1 MALRSLRLRLLASA
15 AAAIFLALALAG
27 LGLGLLFERH
37 IERREAHSMEAK
49 ARELLGTL
57 RLDASGKPVVDS
69 QPSDS
74 RFSEP
79 AGGLYWQVTT
89 PAGQEHSPSLWDQ
102 SLPTATG
109 APRDQWRV
117 RRIPGPFEQG
127 LLLIERMVRP
137 DETGRPVLVQVATD
151 DSALNDAQR
160 EFSRETV
167 GSLVLLWLVLIG
179 AAYGQVVLGLRPLA
193 RIRAE
198 LDRMRRNPGARL
210 SADHPTEIDP
220 LANAI
225 NSLADARAGDVDRA
239 RRRAAD
245 LAHSL
250 KTPLAALAAQSRRAR
265 EAGAHEAADGL
276 DRAIAAA
283 GAALEAELARSR
295 SAVARE
301 AQASSRANV
310 LAAAEAI
317 AAVIERTEAGERIVF
332 EIDVTEDLELP
343 FAASDLAEILGAL
356 MENAARFARRRVA
369 VAGMSADGE
378 VWITVSDDGPGIA
391 DARAATVLVRGGRL
405 DEAGP
410 GHGFGL
416 AIVSDLVS
424 ATDGA
429 MTLGTG
435 PLGGLEVR
443 LAWPVARA
451 S

>member
-1 MALRSLRLRLLASA
+1 MVLRSLRLRLLVSA

-27 LGLGLLFERH
+27 FGLGMLFERH
-37 IERREAHSMEAK
+37 IERREALSMEAK

-57 RLDASGKPVVDS
+57 RLDANGKPFVDT

-74 RFSEP
+74 RFNAP

-89 PAGQEHSPSLWDQ
+89 AAGQEHSPSLWDQ
-102 SLPTATG
+102 SLPAATET
-109 APRDQWRV
+109 PRDQWRV

-127 LLLIERMVRP
+127 LLVIERMVRP
-137 DETGRPVLVQVATD
+137 DESGRAVLVQVATD
-151 DSALNDAQR
+151 DSALIHAQR
-160 EFSRETV
+160 EFSREMI

-179 AAYGQVVLGLRPLA
+179 AAYGQVVLGLKPLA
-193 RIRAE
+193 RIRME

-210 SADHPTEIDP
+210 SADHPAEIDP

-225 NSLADARAGDVDRA
+225 NSLADARAADVDRA

-310 LAAAEAI
+310 CNAAEAV

-332 EIDVTEDLELP
+332 EIDVPEDIELP

-356 MENAARFARRRVA
+356 MENAARFARRRVIVSGV
-369 VAGMSADGE
+369 VADDE
-378 VWITVSDDGPGIA
+378 VCVTVSDDGPGIA
-391 DARAATVLVRGGRL
+391 DTRAATALVRGGRL

-443 LAWPVARA
+443 LAWPAAAA

>member
-27 LGLGLLFERH
+27 FGLNFLFERH
-37 IERREAHSMEAK
+37 IERREALSMEAK
-49 ARELLGTL
+49 ARELLGVL
-57 RLDASGKPVVDS
+57 RLDGSGKPFVDTL
-69 QPSDS
+69 PSDN
-74 RFSEP
+74 RFNEP

-89 PAGQEHSPSLWDQ
+89 AAGQEHSPSLWDQ
-102 SLPTATG
+102 SLPPAMET
-109 APRDQWRV
+109 PRDHWRV

-127 LLLIERMVRP
+127 LLVIERMVRP
-137 DETGRPVLVQVATD
+137 DQSGRPVLVQVATD
-151 DSALNDAQR
+151 DGALLDAQR
-160 EFSRETV
+160 EFGREMI
-167 GSLVLLWLVLIG
+167 GSLMLLWLVLIG
-179 AAYGQVVLGLRPLA
+179 AAYGQVMLGLKPLA

-210 SADHPTEIDP
+210 SAGHPTEIDP

-301 AQASSRANV
+301 AQASERANV
-310 LAAAEAI
+310 LDAAEA
-317 AAVIERTEAGERIVF
+317 
-332 EIDVTEDLELP
+332 
-343 FAASDLAEILGAL
+343 
-356 MENAARFARRRVA
+356 VA
-369 VAGMSADGE
+369 
-378 VWITVSDDGPGIA
+378 
-391 DARAATVLVRGGRL
+391 
-405 DEAGP
+405 
-410 GHGFGL
+410 
-416 AIVSDLVS
+416 
-424 ATDGA
+424 
-429 MTLGTG
+429 
-435 PLGGLEVR
+435 
-443 LAWPVARA
+443 ARA
-451 S
+451 SAMPGPSSPTLIRTSSPATTPETATRRRAKRAAFSISAPRISARSEAANGNSSSSATSISNTMRSPGPQRRVSITSCQRFGNSLV

>member
-1 MALRSLRLRLLASA
+1 MPLRSLRLRLLASA
-15 AAAIFLALALAG
+15 AAAIFLALA
-27 LGLGLLFERH
+27 
-37 IERREAHSMEAK
+37 MEVK
-49 ARELLGTL
+49 ARELLGAL
-57 RLDASGKPVVDS
+57 KLDADGKPAVDPL
-69 QPSDS
+69 PSDN
-74 RFSEP
+74 RFNQP
-79 AGGLYWQVTT
+79 AGGLYWQVST
-89 PAGQEHSPSLWDQ
+89 ASGQVHSPSLWDQ
-102 SLPTATG
+102 SLAVTD
-109 APRDQWRV
+109 APRDRWTIRRV
-117 RRIPGPFEQG
+117 PGPFAQG
-127 LLLIERMVRP
+127 LLVIERMVEP
-137 DETGRPVLVQVATD
+137 DRSGRAVLVQVATD
-151 DSALNDAQR
+151 DSALHDAQR
-160 EFSRETV
+160 EFSREMV
-167 GSLVLLWLVLIG
+167 GSLLLLWLVLIG
-179 AAYGQVVLGLRPLA
+179 AAYGQVVLGLKPLA

-210 SADHPTEIDP
+210 SADHPAEIDP

-225 NSLADARAGDVDRA
+225 NSLADARAADVDRA

-301 AQASSRANV
+301 AQASERANV
-310 LAAAEAI
+310 LAAVEAV

-332 EIDVTEDLELP
+332 EIEVAEDIELP

-369 VAGMSADGE
+369 VSGVVAGGE
-378 VWITVSDDGPGIA
+378 VRIAVSDDGPGIA
-391 DARAATVLVRGGRL
+391 DARAAAALVRGGRL

-416 AIVSDLVS
+416 SIVSDLVR

-429 MTLGTG
+429 MALGTG

-443 LAWPVARA
+443 LAWPVATT

>member
-1 MALRSLRLRLLASA
+1 MPLRSLRLRLLASA
-15 AAAIFLALALAG
+15 AAAIFLALGVAG
-27 LGLGLLFERH
+27 FGLDLLFERH
-37 IERREAHSMEAK
+37 IERREALSMEAK

-57 RLDASGKPVVDS
+57 RLDEGGKPFVGTP
-69 QPSDS
+69 PSDN

-79 AGGLYWQVTT
+79 AGGLYWQVTAA
-89 PAGQEHSPSLWDQ
+89 AGQEHSPSLWDQ
-102 SLPTATG
+102 SLPAAPD
-109 APRDQWRV
+109 APRDHWRV

-127 LLLIERMVRP
+127 LLVIERMVRP
-137 DETGRPVLVQVATD
+137 DRSGRAVLVQVATD
-151 DSALNDAQR
+151 DSALIDAQR
-160 EFSRETV
+160 EFGREMV

-179 AAYGQVVLGLRPLA
+179 AAYGQVVLGLKPLA

-210 SADHPTEIDP
+210 SADHPAEIDP

-225 NSLADARAGDVDRA
+225 NSLADARAADVDRA

-265 EAGAHEAADGL
+265 EAGAAEAADGL

-310 LAAAEAI
+310 LAAAEAV

-332 EIDVTEDLELP
+332 EIDVPEDMDLP
-343 FAASDLAEILGAL
+343 LAPSDLAEILGAL

-369 VAGMSADGE
+369 VSGTVADE
-378 VWITVSDDGPGIA
+378 EIRITVADDGPGIA
-391 DARAATVLVRGGRL
+391 DARAATALVRGGRL

-424 ATDGA
+424 ATDGTL
-429 MTLGTG
+429 TLGTG

-443 LAWPVARA
+443 LAWPAPGA

>member
-1 MALRSLRLRLLASA
+1 MPLRSLRLRLLASA
-15 AAAIFLALALAG
+15 AAAVFLALALAG
-27 LGLGLLFERH
+27 FGLNLLFERH
-37 IERREAHSMEAK
+37 IERREALSMEAK
-49 ARELLGTL
+49 ARELLGAL
-57 RLDASGKPVVDS
+57 RLDKNGKPFVDTL
-69 QPSDS
+69 PSDS
-74 RFSEP
+74 RFNEP

-89 PAGQEHSPSLWDQ
+89 AAGQEHSPSLWDQ
-102 SLPTATG
+102 SLPAATET
-109 APRDQWRV
+109 PRDGWRV

-127 LLLIERMVRP
+127 LLVIERMVRP
-137 DETGRPVLVQVATD
+137 DQSGRAVLVQVATD
-151 DSALNDAQR
+151 DSALLDAQR
-160 EFSRETV
+160 EFGREMV
-167 GSLVLLWLVLIG
+167 GSLGLLWLVLIA

-225 NSLADARAGDVDRA
+225 NSLADARAADVDRA

-301 AQASSRANV
+301 AQASERANV
-310 LAAAEAI
+310 LDAAEAV

-332 EIDVTEDLELP
+332 EIDVPEDMELP

-369 VAGMSADGE
+369 VSGVVAGDE
-378 VWITVSDDGPGIA
+378 VRISVGDDGPGIA
-391 DARAATVLVRGGRL
+391 DARAATALVRGGRL

-424 ATDGA
+424 ATDGT
-429 MTLGTG
+429 MVLGTG

-443 LAWPVARA
+443 LAWPVLAA

>member
-1 MALRSLRLRLLASA
+1 MPVRSLRLRLLASA
-15 AAAIFLALALAG
+15 AAAVFLALALAG
-27 LGLGLLFERH
+27 FGLHLLFERH
-37 IERREAHSMEAK
+37 IERREALSMEAK
-49 ARELLGTL
+49 AHELLAAL
-57 RLDASGKPVVDS
+57 RLDTEGRPIVDPL
-69 QPSDS
+69 PSDT
-74 RFSEP
+74 RFNQP
-79 AGGLYWQVTT
+79 AGGLYWQVSTT
-89 PAGQEHSPSLWDQ
+89 SGQAHSPSLWDQ
-102 SLPTATG
+102 SITSMPGT
-109 APRDQWRV
+109 PRDHWRI
-117 RRIPGPFEQG
+117 RRVPGPFAQG
-127 LLLIERMVRP
+127 LLVIERMVEP
-137 DETGRPVLVQVATD
+137 DRSSRAALVQVATD
-151 DSALNDAQR
+151 DSALSDAQR
-160 EFSRETV
+160 EFSLEMI
-167 GSLVLLWLVLIG
+167 GSLVLLWLVLTG
-179 AAYGQVVLGLRPLA
+179 AAYGQVVLGLKPLG

-210 SADHPTEIDP
+210 SADHPAEIDP

-225 NSLADARAGDVDRA
+225 NSLADARAADVDRA

-301 AQASSRANV
+301 AQASERANV
-310 LAAAEAI
+310 LAVAEAV

-332 EIDVTEDLELP
+332 EIDVAEDLELP

-356 MENAARFARRRVA
+356 MENAARFARRRVGVSGV
-369 VAGMSADGE
+369 VAGDE
-378 VWITVSDDGPGIA
+378 VRIVVADDGPGIA
-391 DARAATVLVRGGRL
+391 DTRAATALVRGGRL

-435 PLGGLEVR
+435 ALGGLEVR
-443 LAWPVARA
+443 LAWPAA
-451 S
+451 APS

>member
-1 MALRSLRLRLLASA
+1 MVLRSLRLRLLASA

-27 LGLGLLFERH
+27 FGLGLLFERH
-37 IERREAHSMEAK
+37 IERREALSMEAK

-57 RLDASGKPVVDS
+57 RLDANGKPFVDT

-74 RFSEP
+74 RFNAP

-89 PAGQEHSPSLWDQ
+89 AAGQEHSPSLWDQ
-102 SLPTATG
+102 SLPAATET
-109 APRDQWRV
+109 PRDQWRV

-127 LLLIERMVRP
+127 LLVIERMVRP
-137 DETGRPVLVQVATD
+137 DESGRAVLVQVATD
-151 DSALNDAQR
+151 DSALIHAQR
-160 EFSRETV
+160 EFSREMI

-179 AAYGQVVLGLRPLA
+179 AAYGQVVLGLKPLA
-193 RIRAE
+193 RIRME

-210 SADHPTEIDP
+210 SADHPAEIDP

-225 NSLADARAGDVDRA
+225 NSLADARAADVDRA

-265 EAGAHEAADGL
+265 EAGADEAADGL

-310 LAAAEAI
+310 FNAAEAV

-332 EIDVTEDLELP
+332 EIDVPEDIELP

-356 MENAARFARRRVA
+356 MENAARFARRRVIVSGV
-369 VAGMSADGE
+369 VADDE
-378 VWITVSDDGPGIA
+378 VCVTVSDDGPGIA
-391 DARAATVLVRGGRL
+391 DTRAAKALVRGGRL

-443 LAWPVARA
+443 LAWPAAAA